1 MDHTAALMSLATAVP
16 PHQFRQNEVTEAA
29 RVVLSPRFPQFETM
43 ASLFANTGIRQRYG
57 VKPIEWYM
65 ERRGWPERTEAYLQ
79 GAEALFIDATTKALA
94 RRSEARAGF
103 RAANGLPAVWRRS

>member
-57 VKPIEWYM
+57 C
-65 ERRGWPERTEAYLQ
+65 
-79 GAEALFIDATTKALA
+79 
-94 RRSEARAGF
+94 
-103 RAANGLPAVWRRS
+103 